1 MEVPNENKFNV
12 DLEWFLDDNDTADDV
27 TAADDVTLDE
37 ANMEV
42 DIGYL
47 PKMKIFQKD
56 PSSPQMLRDFDG
68 SLIDR
73 K

>member
-47 PKMKIFQKD
+47 PKMKIFQND

-68 SLIDR
+68 SLIVR